1 MIESNSKS
9 NIEFLK
15 KVRSALNAA
24 VTAIGGEAREGQIEM
39 AEAVANA
46 LADRHH
52 LLVQAGTGTGK
63 SLAYLVP
70 ALVHGKKVLVA
81 TATLALQRQLV
92 ERDLPKIKG
101 ALEKELGRE
110 LTFAVYKGVGNY
122 VCLQKMNGAGTDP
135 DGEILLEIGTLEK
148 DAKRLRAW
156 VETPGV
162 SGDRDDA
169 PDVDRR
175 VWIANSTSGREC
187 MGAEE
192 CPFGSR
198 CFAVNAKAKAQTAD
212 VVVTNHTLLAIE
224 IVDSHPI
231 LPERDAIILDE
242 AHEFMDRTTQAV
254 TEELTAGRV
263 ERAAKMA
270 KKHMPGKAA
279 IAFDKAADL
288 FAEAL
293 TDYASDVRNDP
304 TRAGRM
310 PELPSVLEAPTRKVK
325 EAAAAVIALINADS
339 EIIDPDSLAERARV
353 KGATQ
358 EVLTTATKLLKPGH
372 GQVMWFEPN
381 FSTIYLAPLQVS
393 SVLRDNLLT
402 QSPVI
407 ATSATLSVGKSF
419 DAIAS
424 SIGFVVNKNSSEDEE
439 VESFEPGDI
448 DPANVQMLDVGS
460 PFDFA
465 NQGMLYLP
473 KHIPEPGRDG
483 PSIEA
488 LTELG
493 ELAEAAG
500 GRTLAL
506 FSSWRGVEMAD
517 EHLRKVLK
525 ELKLPIITQR
535 RGDSVGPLVDR
546 FAEDPRSILLGT
558 ISLWQ
563 GIDVPGPSCTL
574 VVIDRIPFPRPDE
587 PVMAARAAEA
597 DEAGGSGFMQVS
609 LPRAA
614 LLLAQ
619 GTGRLIR
626 SIDDRGVVAIL
637 DSRITTKRYGSILL
651 NSMPP
656 FWRTSDAKII
666 KDSLKRLDAQFTQE
680 GK

>member
-1 MIESNSKS
+1 MIEKMR
-9 NIEFLK
+9 K
-15 KVRSALNAA
+15 ALDAA
-24 VTAIGGEAREGQIEM
+24 VEAIGGQPREGQIEM

-46 LADRHH
+46 LSDRHH

-92 ERDLPKIKG
+92 ERDLPRIKG

-122 VCLQKMNGAGTDP
+122 LCLQKMNSAEADP
-135 DGEILLEIGTLEK
+135 DGELLLEIGTLEK

-156 VETPGV
+156 AETPGV

-175 VWIANSTSGREC
+175 VWYANSVSGREC
-187 MGAEE
+187 IGKDDCAY
-192 CPFGSR
+192 GSQ

-231 LPERDAIILDE
+231 LPERDAVILDE

-254 TEELTAGRV
+254 TEELTAARV

-270 KKHMPGKAA
+270 KKHLPGKASD
-279 IAFDKAADL
+279 AFAKAADN

-293 TDYASDVRNDP
+293 TDFAADVRNDP
-304 TRAGRM
+304 TKAGRL
-310 PELPSVLEAPTRKVK
+310 PELPAQLEAPIRKVK
-325 EAAAAVIALINADS
+325 EASAAVVALINADS
-339 EIIDPDSLAERARV
+339 DVIDPDSMAERARV
-353 KGATQ
+353 KGATN
-358 EVLTTATKLLKPGH
+358 EVQQTATKMLKPSGH
-372 GQVMWFEPN
+372 QVMWFEPTY
-381 FSTIYLAPLQVS
+381 STLYLAPLSVS
-393 SVLRDNLLT
+393 QVLRANLLT
-402 QSPVI
+402 DTPVI

-419 DAIAS
+419 DSIAK
-424 SIGFVVNKNSSEDEE
+424 SIGFVVGGSDDEDSEDE
-439 VESFEPGDI
+439 FEAGEI

-465 NQGMLYLP
+465 KQGALYLP

-483 PSIEA
+483 PSKEA
-488 LTELG
+488 LTELA
-493 ELAEAAG
+493 ELIDAAG

-506 FSSWRGVEMAD
+506 FSSWRGVEMA
-517 EHLRKVLK
+517 EEYLRKVLA
-525 ELKLPIITQR
+525 ELEIPIITQK
-535 RGDSVGPLVDR
+535 RGDSVGTLVER
-546 FAEDPRSILLGT
+546 FAKDPKSILLGT

-574 VVIDRIPFPRPDE
+574 VAIDRIPFPRPDE
-587 PVMAARAAEA
+587 PVMSARAAEA
-597 DEAGGSGFMQVS
+597 DAAGGSGFMQVS

-637 DSRITTKRYGSILL
+637 DSRIVTKRYGSVLL

-656 FWRTSDAKII
+656 FWRTSDGEVIRE
-666 KDSLKRLDAQFTQE
+666 SLKRLNKDYLEA

>member
-1 MIESNSKS
+1 MIEKMR
-9 NIEFLK
+9 K
-15 KVRSALNAA
+15 ALDAA
-24 VTAIGGEAREGQIEM
+24 VDAIGGQPREGQIEM

-46 LADRHH
+46 LSDRHH

-122 VCLQKMNGAGTDP
+122 LCLQKMNSAEADP
-135 DGEILLEIGTLEK
+135 DGEVLLEIGTLEK

-156 VETPGV
+156 AETPGV

-175 VWIANSTSGREC
+175 VWYANSVSGREC
-187 MGAEE
+187 IGKDDCAY
-192 CPFGSR
+192 GSQ

-231 LPERDAIILDE
+231 LPERDAVILDE

-254 TEELTAGRV
+254 TEELTAARV

-270 KKHMPGKAA
+270 KKHLPGKASD
-279 IAFDKAADL
+279 AFAKAADN

-293 TDYASDVRNDP
+293 NDFAADVRNDP
-304 TRAGRM
+304 TKAGRL
-310 PELPSVLEAPTRKVK
+310 PELPAQLEAPIRKVK
-325 EAAAAVIALINADS
+325 EASAAVIALISADS
-339 EIIDPDSLAERARV
+339 DVIDPDSMAERARV
-353 KGATQ
+353 KGATN
-358 EVLTTATKLLKPGH
+358 EVQQTATKMLKPSGH
-372 GQVMWFEPN
+372 QVMWFEPTY
-381 FSTIYLAPLQVS
+381 STLYLAPLSVS
-393 SVLRDNLLT
+393 QVLRANLLT
-402 QSPVI
+402 ETPVI

-419 DAIAS
+419 DAIAK
-424 SIGFVVNKNSSEDEE
+424 SIGFVVNGSNDDDEDSEDE
-439 VESFEPGDI
+439 FEAGEI

-483 PSIEA
+483 PSKEA
-488 LTELG
+488 LTELA
-493 ELAEAAG
+493 ELIDAAG

-517 EHLRKVLK
+517 EYLRKVLA
-525 ELKLPIITQR
+525 ELEIPIITQK
-535 RGDSVGPLVDR
+535 RGDSVGTLVER
-546 FAEDPRSILLGT
+546 FAKDPKSILLGT

-563 GIDVPGPSCTL
+563 GIDVPGPACTL
-574 VVIDRIPFPRPDE
+574 VAIDRIPFPRPDE
-587 PVMAARAAEA
+587 PVMSARAAEA
-597 DEAGGSGFMQVS
+597 DAAGGSGFMQVS

-637 DSRITTKRYGSILL
+637 DSRIITKRYGSVLL

-656 FWRTSDAKII
+656 FWRTSDGAVIRE
-666 KDSLKRLDAQFTQE
+666 SLKRLDKDYLEAGQ
-680 GK
+680 

>member
-1 MIESNSKS
+1 MLEKMR
-9 NIEFLK
+9 K
-15 KVRSALNAA
+15 ALDAA
-24 VTAIGGEAREGQIEM
+24 VDAIGGQPREGQIAM

-46 LADRHH
+46 LSDRHH

-92 ERDLPKIKG
+92 ERDLPRIKG

-122 VCLQKMNGAGTDP
+122 LCLQKMNSAEADP
-135 DGEILLEIGTLEK
+135 DGEVLLEIVTLEK

-156 VETPGV
+156 AETPGV

-175 VWIANSTSGREC
+175 VWYANSVSGREC
-187 MGAEE
+187 LGKDDCAY
-192 CPFGSR
+192 GSQ

-231 LPERDAIILDE
+231 LPERDAVILDE

-254 TEELTAGRV
+254 TEELTVARV

-270 KKHMPGKAA
+270 KKHLPGKASD
-279 IAFDKAADL
+279 AFAKAADN
-288 FAEAL
+288 FADAL
-293 TDYASDVRNDP
+293 NDFATDVRNDP
-304 TRAGRM
+304 TKAGRL
-310 PELPSVLEAPTRKVK
+310 PELPAQLEAPIRKVK
-325 EAAAAVIALINADS
+325 EASAAVVALINADS
-339 EIIDPDSLAERARV
+339 DVIDPDSMAERARV
-353 KGATQ
+353 KGATN
-358 EVLTTATKLLKPGH
+358 EVQQTATKMLKPSRH
-372 GQVMWFEPN
+372 QVMWFEPT
-381 FSTIYLAPLQVS
+381 FSTLYLAPLSVS
-393 SVLRDNLLT
+393 QVLRANLLT
-402 QSPVI
+402 DTPVI

-419 DAIAS
+419 DAIAK
-424 SIGFVVNKNSSEDEE
+424 SIGFVVGGSDDEDSEDE
-439 VESFEPGDI
+439 FEAGEI

-465 NQGMLYLP
+465 KQGALYLP

-483 PSIEA
+483 PSKEA
-488 LTELG
+488 LTELA
-493 ELAEAAG
+493 ELIDAAG

-517 EHLRKVLK
+517 EYLRKVLA
-525 ELKLPIITQR
+525 ELEIPIITQK
-535 RGDSVGPLVDR
+535 RGDSVGTLVER
-546 FAEDPRSILLGT
+546 FAKDPKSILLGT

-574 VVIDRIPFPRPDE
+574 VAIDRIPFPRPDE
-587 PVMAARAAEA
+587 PVMSARAAEA
-597 DEAGGSGFMQVS
+597 DAAGGSGFMQVS

-626 SIDDRGVVAIL
+626 SVDDRGVVAIL
-637 DSRITTKRYGSILL
+637 DSRIVTKRYGSVLL

-656 FWRTSDAKII
+656 FWRTSDGAVIR
-666 KDSLKRLDAQFTQE
+666 DSLKRLNKDYLEAGQ
-680 GK
+680 